1 MTERSSIAWRR
12 SSRCANNTCV
22 EVALLDDQIMVRD
35 AKNPRGPVLRFTPT
49 EWSAFLDGARN
60 GEFDRSVDRPG

>member
-22 EVALLDDQIMVRD
+22 EVALLDDQIVMRD
-35 AKNPRGPVLRFTPT
+35 SKDPHGPILRFTST
-49 EWSAFLDGARN
+49 EWSAFLDGLGA
-60 GEFDRSVDRPG
+60 GELDRTIDRSG